1 MRNRNV
7 RVRGKRE
14 LFVVIASSRETIR
27 SIYVT
32 SFKWFYIRVYSI
44 LNTSCF
50 VDVKLTYN

>member
-14 LFVVIASSRETIR
+14 LFVVIVSSRETIR

-32 SFKWFYIRVYSI
+32 SFK
-44 LNTSCF
+44 
-50 VDVKLTYN
+50 